1 MYSLSIAALST
12 LQVSLA
18 EAKLHLRVD
27 HSDEDALITR
37 LIYAATDQ
45 AEVFMGR
52 SIEKRLH
59 TLKLKEFPVGRD
71 PLLLPRPPLVNIE
84 TAITYYDLAGD
95 SESILVA
102 DLIEQ
107 AGEEPMIVPARYA
120 LWPTV
125 DDQRPL
131 PITIPYQAGY
141 ANAAAVP
148 ALIKQAILLQVGA
161 LYEFRE
167 NLSEASTTKIAVGFH
182 DLLRPYCVGD
192 DFRQY
197 EPMSEADK

>member
-12 LQVSLA
+12 LQVTLA

-27 HSDEDALITR
+27 FSDEDAVITR

-45 AEVFMGR
+45 AEIYMGR

-59 TLKLKEFPVGRD
+59 TLKLKEFPSGRE
-71 PLLLPRPPLVNIE
+71 PLLLPRPPLANVE
-84 TAITYYDLAGD
+84 TSITYFNTAG
-95 SESILVA
+95 SSASILVA

-107 AGEEPMIVPARYA
+107 TGEEPMVVPARYA
-120 LWPTV
+120 SWPSV

-131 PITIPYQAGY
+131 PISIPYQAGY
-141 ANAAAVP
+141 TNAAAVP
-148 ALIKQAILLQVGA
+148 SLIKQAILLQVGA

-167 NLSEASTTKIAVGFH
+167 NLSETPAAKIALGFH
-182 DLLRPYCVGD
+182 DLLRPYVVGD

-197 EPMSEADK
+197 EPGAA

>member
-1 MYSLSIAALST
+1 MYSLTIAALST
-12 LQVSLA
+12 LQVTLA

-27 HSDEDALITR
+27 HSDENDLITR

-45 AEVFMGR
+45 AEMFMGR

-59 TLKLKEFPVGRD
+59 TLKLSTFPAGRV
-71 PLLLPRPPLVNIE
+71 PLFLPRPPLANVE
-84 TAITYYDLAGD
+84 TAIAYYDSAGD
-95 SESILVA
+95 AATIIVA

-107 AGEEPMIVPARYA
+107 TGDEPMVVPARYA
-120 LWPTV
+120 YWPAV

-131 PITIPYQAGY
+131 PVSIPYQAGY
-141 ANAAAVP
+141 TNAAAVP
-148 ALIKQAILLQVGA
+148 SLIKQAILLQVGA

-167 NLSEASTTKIAVGFH
+167 NLSESPAGKIAHGFH
-182 DLLRPYCVGD
+182 DLLRPYVVGD

-197 EPMSEADK
+197 EPEASA